1 MKNNVILKLALALSA
16 VIMCMPAQAQLQQT
30 CNANTIETAPES
42 RFTINNN
49 QTVTD
54 QATGLIWKRC
64 SQGQSGDSCAGLA
77 SGFTWPQALQA
88 AQAEVFANQSDWRLP
103 NIKELTSIVEYA
115 CRSPAINLTV
125 FPNTPQNFWSASP
138 DTFNTDEAWSVSL
151 NNGLV
156 FSVIRDDGQSVR
168 LVRGGQ

>member
-1 MKNNVILKLALALSA
+1 MKNNAILKLALALSA

-30 CNANTIETAPES
+30 CNENAIETAPES

-64 SQGQSGDSCAGLA
+64 SQGQSGDSCAGSA
-77 SGFTWPQALQA
+77 SEFTWTQALQA

-138 DTFNTDEAWSVSL
+138 DTNDADFAWGVFFGNGIVSSLDRFN
-151 NNGLV
+151 G
-156 FSVIRDDGQSVR
+156 RSVR

>member
-1 MKNNVILKLALALSA
+1 MKNNAILKLALALSA

-30 CNANTIETAPES
+30 CNANAIETAPES

-64 SQGQSGDSCAGLA
+64 SQGQSGDNCTGSA
-77 SGFTWPQALQA
+77 SEFTWPQALQA

-103 NIKELTSIVEYA
+103 NIKELTSVVEYA
-115 CRSPAINLTV
+115 CASPAINLTV
-125 FPNTPQNFWSASP
+125 FPNTPLNFWSASP
-138 DTFNTDEAWSVSL
+138 STRGAIVAWDV
-151 NNGLV
+151 N
-156 FSVIRDDGQSVR
+156 FDDGFVDFDNRGNGRSVR